1 MIKLDAIAE
10 QLFNKIR
17 GRFPEVTIGDE
28 EGTITNEPALARYFD
43 FAYTVGNN
51 ESIGKISIS
60 LDEEE
65 GLTVI
70 FSKDFVTEAI
80 KDDWYRF
87 LKELREFS
95 KKRLMK
101 FEVRDINR
109 SNLTKRDYK
118 FLAAN
123 RSGETTMAESKMYG
137 TTKTSFQKIGN
148 ARLAIKHTAPINTES
163 ATGRSQKIKSIYIES
178 PEGERFKYP
187 YKHLS
192 GARAMAVH
200 VSEGGNAYDDF
211 GKYISGLSEELSKL
225 RKFNQYMSRS
235 SVMAE
240 TLSTY
245 TDIVKERV
253 STIKKEISNLQKPA
267 YYKETFETFEPKI
280 VEDVPTDV
288 QDAWVEQL
296 TIKQFNEELKD
307 VFPYVYNL
315 VGENTV
321 KEIKLEDIISEGPG
335 VTEPTGDAGQY
346 PEVNFNPRAGQ
357 MDQPMHPQNAGLTRD
372 NPGSEN
378 YIVQAGDTVYAI
390 SKRFGVAVEDIIEVN
405 GLDDK
410 GSIRVGDELVIP
422 TVGESI
428 MSKAFE
434 AAVEKV
440 LGQFGSL
447 QEAEG
452 CPCNTPPGGKCTCP
466 PNCKDCNCSTN
477 ESSDLKRK
485 PTIPLGEFI
494 LSYFDRATG
503 QFPKGPTAVLTMVE
517 KEYGERFVRPAHQ
530 FIERI
535 DARVAEV
542 MGYREAEEEIQGQV
556 DQVYEFMGVDSKDE
570 VDQNLMK
577 AIQKKFG
584 TKPVGDIRGR
594 TYGDGDVEID
604 DPAVQMMLDAGILTL
619 NPEAEKAY
627 NAISP
632 AKRAEIR
639 RIIDRFQADRA
650 QRTDNPNAQRTDN
663 PNAQNAP
670 GSLFDLLGDSTEL
683 DRISSLAGLK

>member
-123 RSGETTMAESKMYG
+123 RSGENTMAESKMYG

-225 RKFNQYMSRS
+225 RKFNQYMNRS

-321 KEIKLEDIISEGPG
+321 KEINLEDIISEGPA
-335 VTEPTGDAGQY
+335 VTEPTGDAGNY
-346 PEVNFNPRAGQ
+346 PDVNFNPRAGH
-357 MDQPMHPQNAGLTRD
+357 MDQPSHPQNAGLTRD
-372 NPGSEN
+372 NPASET
-378 YIVQAGDTVYAI
+378 YVVQAGDTVYAI
-390 SKRFGVAVEDIIEVN
+390 GKRFGVPVEDIIEVN

-434 AAVEKV
+434 AAIEKV
-440 LGQFGSL
+440 LGQFSSL
-447 QEAEG
+447 QEAKDTHCSDKCCGSDTLAED
-452 CPCNTPPGGKCTCP
+452 CTCP
-466 PNCKDCNCSTN
+466 PTCKHCNCNSVN
-477 ESSDLKRK
+477 ESTSDCDETCPKSCPDCGGTGDPAKYKAMKADEGNAYAHAVRQAKMNGKKKGDKVKGPDGDEITLEKHK
-485 PTIPLGEFI
+485 PSIPLGEFI
-494 LSYFDRATG
+494 LSYFDKETG

-517 KEYGERFVRPAHQ
+517 KEYGERFVRPAHE

-542 MGYREAEEEIQGQV
+542 MGYREAEPELEE
-556 DQVYEFMGVDSKDE
+556 
-570 VDQNLMK
+570 
-577 AIQKKFG
+577 
-584 TKPVGDIRGR
+584 
-594 TYGDGDVEID
+594 
-604 DPAVQMMLDAGILTL
+604 
-619 NPEAEKAY
+619 NP
-627 NAISP
+627 
-632 AKRAEIR
+632 
-639 RIIDRFQADRA
+639 
-650 QRTDNPNAQRTDN
+650 
-663 PNAQNAP
+663 
-670 GSLFDLLGDSTEL
+670 EL
-683 DRISSLAGLK
+683 DRISSLAGLR

>member
-17 GRFPEVTIGDE
+17 GRFPEVTIGNE

-123 RSGETTMAESKMYG
+123 RSGENTMAESKMYG

-225 RKFNQYMSRS
+225 RKFNQYMTRS

-253 STIKKEISNLQKPA
+253 STIKKEISNLQKPT

-280 VEDVPTDV
+280 VEDVPTDI

-321 KEIKLEDIISEGPG
+321 KEFNLEDIISEGPA
-335 VTEPTGDAGQY
+335 VTEPTSDADNY

-357 MDQPMHPQNAGLTRD
+357 MDQPMHPQNAGLTSD
-372 NPGSEN
+372 NPASET
-378 YIVQAGDTVYAI
+378 YVVQAGDTVYAI
-390 SKRFGVAVEDIIEVN
+390 GKRFGVPVEDIIEVN

-452 CPCNTPPGGKCTCP
+452 CPCNTPAGGKCTCP
-466 PNCKDCNCSTN
+466 PSCKDCNCSTN

-485 PTIPLGEFI
+485 PSIPLGEFI

-542 MGYREAEEEIQGQV
+542 MGYREADIEEGDDDSGMLASLHPAARELAKGWELEREFKQFGAQV
-556 DQVYEFMGVDSKDE
+556 EQEASMAAYVIGVIKQKQE
-570 VDQNLMK
+570 AGEELPQNAVEN
-577 AIQKKFG
+577 AIQKFKNIMLPG
-584 TKPVGDIRGR
+584 SNA
-594 TYGDGDVEID
+594 VEF
-604 DPAVQMMLDAGILTL
+604 
-619 NPEAEKAY
+619 Y
-627 NAISP
+627 NAGLMSD
-632 AKRAEIR
+632 KTNQ
-639 RIIDRFQADRA
+639 RIKSAA
-650 QRTDNPNAQRTDN
+650 QHLGLSLDESLDNKSQ
-663 PNAQNAP
+663 
-670 GSLFDLLGDSTEL
+670 EL
-683 DRISSLAGLK
+683 DRISALAGLR